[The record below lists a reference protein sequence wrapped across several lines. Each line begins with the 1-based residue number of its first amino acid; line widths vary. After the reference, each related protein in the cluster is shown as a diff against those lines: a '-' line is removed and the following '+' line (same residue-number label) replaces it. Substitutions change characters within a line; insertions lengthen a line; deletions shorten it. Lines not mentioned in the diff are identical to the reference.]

1 MVTNKKKAMGG
12 NFALLLAAVI
22 WGTSF
27 VAQDVGMEHVE
38 AFTYNGIR
46 MLMGAAVLIPVI
58 LFMQLKKRKTSEC
71 VKKEQIYVQAKS
83 GIICGL
89 ILFCASN
96 LQQFAFNYIPEGA
109 SGKIGFITALY
120 MLLVPI
126 FALFLGQKQRLIVWL
141 AVIMGCVGAYL
152 LCVDSVMTIGFGELL
167 TLGCAVFFAIHILYI
182 DSVTDKVDGVILS
195 ATQFLV
201 VGVLSVICMF
211 IFETPRVENINT
223 AIVPILYSG
232 VMSSGVAYTLQ
243 IVGQKHTK
251 PAIAS
256 LLMCLESVFAVLA
269 GWVILGDNLEPR
281 EYIGCAIMFA
291 AIILTNLPERK
302 NNTQENVA

>member
-1 MVTNKKKAMGG
+1 MVINKKKTMGG
-12 NFALLLAAVI
+12 NVALLLAAVI

-46 MLMGAAVLIPVI
+46 MLMGTAVLLPLI
-58 LFMQLKKRKTSEC
+58 LFMQLKKKATDTRTSDE
-71 VKKEQIYVQAKS
+71 KKKAAAVQIKS
-83 GIICGL
+83 GVICGL

-126 FALFLGQKQRLIVWL
+126 FALFLGRKQRLIVWL
-141 AVIMGCVGAYL
+141 AVIMGCAGAYL
-152 LCVDSVMTIGFGELL
+152 LCVDSAMTIGIGEIL
-167 TLGCAVFFAIHILYI
+167 TLGCAVFFAVHILYI
-182 DSVTDKVDGVILS
+182 DSVTDRVDGVILS

-211 IFETPRVENINT
+211 IFETPRIENINT

-243 IVGQKHTK
+243 IIGQKHTE
-251 PAIAS
+251 PAVAS
-256 LLMCLESVFAVLA
+256 ILMCLESVFAVLA
-269 GWVILGDNLEPR
+269 GWLILGDSLEVR
-281 EYIGCAIMFA
+281 EYIGCAVMFV
-291 AIILTNLPERK
+291 AIILTNLPEK
-302 NNTQENVA
+302 KK

>member
-1 MVTNKKKAMGG
+1 MGG
-12 NFALLLAAVI
+12 NIALLLAAVI

-46 MLMGAAVLIPVI
+46 MLMGAAVLLPLI
-58 LFMQLKKRKTSEC
+58 LFMQLKKRKSDTRT
-71 VKKEQIYVQAKS
+71 VQQKKKDAAVQIKS

-126 FALFLGQKQRLIVWL
+126 FGLFLGQKQRLLVWL
-141 AVIMGCVGAYL
+141 AVIMGCAGAYL
-152 LCVDSVMTIGFGELL
+152 LCVDSAMTIGVGELL

-195 ATQFLV
+195 ATQFFV
-201 VGVLSVICMF
+201 VGVLSVVCMF
-211 IFETPRVENINT
+211 IFETPRIANINT
-223 AIVPILYSG
+223 AIIPILYSG

-243 IVGQKHTK
+243 IIGQKHTN
-251 PAIAS
+251 PAVAS

-269 GWVILGDNLEPR
+269 GWMILGDSLEVR
-281 EYIGCAIMFA
+281 EYIGCAVMFV
-291 AIILTNLPERK
+291 AIILTNLPEK
-302 NNTQENVA
+302 KK

>member
-1 MVTNKKKAMGG
+1 MGG
-12 NFALLLAAVI
+12 NIALLLAAVI

-46 MLMGAAVLIPVI
+46 MLMGAAVLLPLI
-58 LFMQLKKRKTSEC
+58 LFMQLKKRKSDTRT
-71 VKKEQIYVQAKS
+71 VQQKKKDAAVQIKS

-126 FALFLGQKQRLIVWL
+126 FGLFLGQKQRLLVWL
-141 AVIMGCVGAYL
+141 AVIMGCAGAYL
-152 LCVDSVMTIGFGELL
+152 LCVDSAMTIGVGELL

-195 ATQFLV
+195 ATQFFV
-201 VGVLSVICMF
+201 VGILSVVCMF
-211 IFETPRVENINT
+211 IFETPRIANINT

-243 IVGQKHTK
+243 IIGQKHTN
-251 PAIAS
+251 PAVAS

-269 GWVILGDNLEPR
+269 GWMILGDSLEVR
-281 EYIGCAIMFA
+281 EYIGCAVMFV
-291 AIILTNLPERK
+291 AIILTNLPEK
-302 NNTQENVA
+302 KK

>member
-1 MVTNKKKAMGG
+1 MVTNKKKAMGC

-58 LFMQLKKRKTSEC
+58 LFMQLGMKKSGRAEVWDKKRIFT
-71 VKKEQIYVQAKS
+71 QAKS

-126 FALFLGQKQRLIVWL
+126 FGLFLRQKQRLIVWF

-152 LCVDSVMTIGFGELL
+152 LCVDSAMTIGPGEIL

-182 DSVTDKVDGVILS
+182 DSVADKTDGVILS

-211 IFETPRVENINT
+211 IFETPRIANINT

-243 IVGQKHTK
+243 IVGQKHTN

-269 GWVILGDNLEPR
+269 GWVILGDNLEMR
-281 EYIGCAIMFA
+281 EYIGCAVMFA
-291 AIILTNLPERK
+291 AIILTNLPEK
-302 NNTQENVA
+302 KKSK

>member
-12 NFALLLAAVI
+12 NFALLIAAVI

-58 LFMQLKKRKTSEC
+58 LFMQLKKRKTNAPTVLSD
-71 VKKEQIYVQAKS
+71 KKQIVIQVKS
-83 GIICGL
+83 GVICGL

-126 FALFLGQKQRLIVWL
+126 FGLVLGQKQRLIVWF
-141 AVIMGCVGAYL
+141 AVLLGCAGAYL
-152 LCVDSVMTIGFGELL
+152 LCVDSAMTIGKGEIL

-182 DSVTDKVDGVILS
+182 DSVTDKVDGVVLS
-195 ATQFLV
+195 ATQFFV

-211 IFETPRVENINT
+211 IFETPRISAINT

-232 VMSSGVAYTLQ
+232 IMSSGVAYTLQ
-243 IVGQKHTK
+243 IIGQKHTN
-251 PAIAS
+251 PAVAS

-269 GWVILGDNLEPR
+269 GWLILGDNLELR
-281 EYIGCAIMFA
+281 EYIGCAVMFA

-302 NNTQENVA
+302 KK

>member
-1 MVTNKKKAMGG
+1 MGKQNKKSLGG
-12 NFALLLAAVI
+12 NLALLLAAFI

-46 MLMGAAVLIPVI
+46 MLMGSAVLLPLIF
-58 LFMQLKKRKTSEC
+58 FMQLKKRRLDTRTPDE
-71 VKKEQIYVQAKS
+71 KKKDATVQLRS

-96 LQQFAFNYIPEGA
+96 LQQFAFNYIEEGA

-126 FALFLGQKQRLIVWL
+126 FGLFLRQKQRLLVWI
-141 AVIMGCVGAYL
+141 AVVIGCVGAYL
-152 LCVDSVMTIGFGELL
+152 LCVDSAFTVGLGEVLA
-167 TLGCAVFFAIHILYI
+167 LGCAVFFAVHILYI
-182 DSVTDKVDGVILS
+182 DSVADRVDGVILS
-195 ATQFLV
+195 CTQFLV

-211 IFETPRVENINT
+211 VFETPKIADINT

-243 IVGQKHTK
+243 IIGQKNTQ
-251 PAIAS
+251 PAVAS
-256 LLMCLESVFAVLA
+256 ILMCLESVFAVLA
-269 GWVILGDNLEPR
+269 GWAILGDQLEMR
-281 EYIGCAIMFA
+281 EYIGCAVMFA
-291 AIILTNLPERK
+291 AIILTNLPQKKAE
-302 NNTQENVA
+302 

>member
-1 MVTNKKKAMGG
+1 MKLNKSKAMGG
-12 NFALLLAAVI
+12 NLALLLAAFI

-46 MLMGAAVLIPVI
+46 MLMGSAVLLPLI
-58 LFMQLKKRKTSEC
+58 LFMQLRKHKTDTRTAAQKKKDAA
-71 VKKEQIYVQAKS
+71 VQLRS
-83 GIICGL
+83 GVICGL

-96 LQQFAFNYIPEGA
+96 LQQFSFNYIAEGA

-126 FALFLGQKQRLIVWL
+126 FGLFLRQKQRALVWI
-141 AVIMGCVGAYL
+141 AVVMGCVGAYL
-152 LCVDSVMTIGFGELL
+152 LCVDSSFTVGLGEILA
-167 TLGCAVFFAIHILYI
+167 LGCAVFFAIHILYI

-195 ATQFLV
+195 CTQFFV

-211 IFETPRVENINT
+211 VFETPSIANINT

-232 VMSSGVAYTLQ
+232 IMSSGVAYTLQ
-243 IVGQKHTK
+243 IIGQKHTK
-251 PAIAS
+251 PAVAS

-269 GWVILGDNLEPR
+269 GWVILGDQLELR
-281 EYIGCAIMFA
+281 EYIGCVVMFV
-291 AIILTNLPERK
+291 AIILTNLPEK
-302 NNTQENVA
+302 KKELKI

>member
-1 MVTNKKKAMGG
+1 MVIDKKKAMGG

-58 LFMQLKKRKTSEC
+58 LFMQLGLRKKQGDAALWDKKR
-71 VKKEQIYVQAKS
+71 IFIQAKS
-83 GIICGL
+83 GVICGL

-126 FALFLGQKQRLIVWL
+126 FGLVLKQKQRLIVWF

-152 LCVDSVMTIGFGELL
+152 LCVDSAMTIGIGEIL

-182 DSVTDKVDGVILS
+182 DSVTDKTDGVILS

-211 IFETPRVENINT
+211 IFETPRIANINT

-243 IVGQKHTK
+243 IVGQKHTN

-269 GWVILGDNLEPR
+269 GWLILGDNLETR
-281 EYIGCAIMFA
+281 EYIGCAVMFA

-302 NNTQENVA
+302 KHK

>member
-1 MVTNKKKAMGG
+1 MVINRKKAAGG

-58 LFMQLKKRKTSEC
+58 LFMQLGLRKKQADTELWDKKR
-71 VKKEQIYVQAKS
+71 IFIQAKS
-83 GIICGL
+83 GVICGL

-126 FALFLGQKQRLIVWL
+126 FGMFLKQKQRLIVWF

-152 LCVDSVMTIGFGELL
+152 LCVYSAMTIGIGEIL

-211 IFETPRVENINT
+211 IFETPRIANINT

-243 IVGQKHTK
+243 IVGQKHTN

-269 GWVILGDNLEPR
+269 GWLILGDNLEVR
-281 EYIGCAIMFA
+281 EYIGCAVMFA

-302 NNTQENVA
+302 NSK

>member
-1 MVTNKKKAMGG
+1 MGG
-12 NFALLLAAVI
+12 NVALLLAAVI

-46 MLMGAAVLIPVI
+46 MLMGTAVLLPLI
-58 LFMQLKKRKTSEC
+58 LFMQLKKKATDTRTSDE
-71 VKKEQIYVQAKS
+71 KKKAAAVQIKS
-83 GIICGL
+83 GVICGL

-126 FALFLGQKQRLIVWL
+126 FALFLGRKQRLIVWL
-141 AVIMGCVGAYL
+141 AVIMGCAGAYL
-152 LCVDSVMTIGFGELL
+152 LCVDSAMTIGIGEIL

-182 DSVTDKVDGVILS
+182 DSVTDRVDGVILS

-211 IFETPRVENINT
+211 IFETPRIENINT

-243 IVGQKHTK
+243 IIGQKHTE
-251 PAIAS
+251 PAVAS
-256 LLMCLESVFAVLA
+256 ILMCLESVFAVLA
-269 GWVILGDNLEPR
+269 GWLILGDSLEVR
-281 EYIGCAIMFA
+281 EYIGCAVMFV
-291 AIILTNLPERK
+291 AIILTNLPEK
-302 NNTQENVA
+302 KK

>member
-1 MVTNKKKAMGG
+1 MVINKKKTMGG
-12 NFALLLAAVI
+12 NVALLLAAVI

-46 MLMGAAVLIPVI
+46 MLMGTAVLLPLI
-58 LFMQLKKRKTSEC
+58 LFMQLKKKATDTRTSDE
-71 VKKEQIYVQAKS
+71 KKKAAAVQIKS
-83 GIICGL
+83 GVICGL

-126 FALFLGQKQRLIVWL
+126 FALFLGRKQRLIVWL
-141 AVIMGCVGAYL
+141 AVIMGCAGAYL
-152 LCVDSVMTIGFGELL
+152 LCVDSAMTIGIGEIL

-182 DSVTDKVDGVILS
+182 DSVTDRVDGVILS

-211 IFETPRVENINT
+211 IFETPRIENINT

-243 IVGQKHTK
+243 IIGQKHTE
-251 PAIAS
+251 PAVAS
-256 LLMCLESVFAVLA
+256 ILMCLESVFAVLA
-269 GWVILGDNLEPR
+269 GWLILGDSLEVR
-281 EYIGCAIMFA
+281 EYIGCAVMFV
-291 AIILTNLPERK
+291 AIILTNLPEK
-302 NNTQENVA
+302 KK

>member
-1 MVTNKKKAMGG
+1 MVIDKKKAMGG

-58 LFMQLKKRKTSEC
+58 LFMQLGLRKKQGSAALWDKKR
-71 VKKEQIYVQAKS
+71 IFIQAKS
-83 GIICGL
+83 GVICGL

-126 FALFLGQKQRLIVWL
+126 FGLVLKQKQRLIVWF

-152 LCVDSVMTIGFGELL
+152 LCVDSAMTIGPGEIL

-182 DSVTDKVDGVILS
+182 DSVADKTDGVILS

-211 IFETPRVENINT
+211 IFETPRIANINT

-243 IVGQKHTK
+243 IVGQKHTN
-251 PAIAS
+251 PAVAS

-269 GWVILGDNLEPR
+269 GWLILGDNLEMR
-281 EYIGCAIMFA
+281 EYIGCAVMFA
-291 AIILTNLPERK
+291 AIILTNLPEK
-302 NNTQENVA
+302 KKSK

>member
-12 NFALLLAAVI
+12 NIALLLAAVI

-46 MLMGAAVLIPVI
+46 MLMGAAVLLPLI
-58 LFMQLKKRKTSEC
+58 LFMQLKKRKSDTRT
-71 VKKEQIYVQAKS
+71 VQQKKKDAAVQIKS

-126 FALFLGQKQRLIVWL
+126 FGLFLGQKQRLLVWL
-141 AVIMGCVGAYL
+141 AVIMGCAGAYL
-152 LCVDSVMTIGFGELL
+152 LCVDSAMTIGVGELL

-195 ATQFLV
+195 ATQFFV
-201 VGVLSVICMF
+201 VGVLSVVCMF
-211 IFETPRVENINT
+211 IFETPRIANINT
-223 AIVPILYSG
+223 AIIPILYSG

-243 IVGQKHTK
+243 IIGQKHTN
-251 PAIAS
+251 PAVAS
-256 LLMCLESVFAVLA
+256 ILMCLESVFAVLA
-269 GWVILGDNLEPR
+269 GWMILGDSLEVR
-281 EYIGCAIMFA
+281 EYIGCAVMFA
-291 AIILTNLPERK
+291 AIILTNLPEK
-302 NNTQENVA
+302 KK